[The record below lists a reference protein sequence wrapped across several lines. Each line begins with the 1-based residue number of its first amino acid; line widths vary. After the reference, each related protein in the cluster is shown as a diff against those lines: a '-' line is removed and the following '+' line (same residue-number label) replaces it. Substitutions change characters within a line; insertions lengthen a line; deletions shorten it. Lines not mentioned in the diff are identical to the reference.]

1 VKTEYITLKE
11 ASLNN
16 NCPECY
22 STNGMVLSF
31 KQKKLKSKLLIKT
44 KGNVIESINCGT
56 CENQI
61 YPGQW
66 TQDIE
71 RVYQY
76 HKKTI
81 TSVPSSIKF
90 TGLFYLLVFVIL
102 LMISAGYAYIN
113 HPEIFGLGA

>member
-1 VKTEYITLKE
+1 MKTEYIILKE
-11 ASLNN
+11 ATLNN

-31 KQKKLKSKLLIKT
+31 MQKRLKSKLLVKT
-44 KGNVIESINCGT
+44 KGNVVERINCNT

-61 YPGQW
+61 FPGQW

-81 TSVPSSIKF
+81 DTKPSSIRF
-90 TGLFYLLVFVIL
+90 TGLFYMLIFLVLLLVG
-102 LMISAGYAYIN
+102 AGYIYVYQPN
-113 HPEIFGLGA
+113 LLGLNI